1 LVSKLYPALKL
12 NTTLIC
18 LTSFGC
24 AVHVASYL
32 GTSKPDTER
41 DARVGRSK
49 AYNKIC
55 IWEKALFDAQLASS
69 LKNCAD
75 ATIQA
80 SLAQYHLQNIPTAVN
95 LLIRSGCFPRDH
107 LFLDVLL
114 EKAFERRCESKGIF
128 SLRKLKD
135 RRWNGER
142 MECHDYTELVK
153 CRGAGKGVWFKDD
166 IKEIVPGQLVLVT
179 RAWASCSP
187 EESRIFGL
195 YDHSKGKTVKGNLLT
210 LARRVAEKC
219 SNNPN
224 SFGMD
229 LLENLGSNKG
239 YQGLRE
245 LRTVDGKAVID
256 TYVID
261 LVVLANANKDS
272 LQLCYIS
279 INLRSVRGRRSV
291 FGGHRIWGF

>member
-1 LVSKLYPALKL
+1 
-12 NTTLIC
+12 
-18 LTSFGC
+18 
-24 AVHVASYL
+24 
-32 GTSKPDTER
+32 
-41 DARVGRSK
+41 
-49 AYNKIC
+49 
-55 IWEKALFDAQLASS
+55 
-69 LKNCAD
+69 
-75 ATIQA
+75 
-80 SLAQYHLQNIPTAVN
+80 
-95 LLIRSGCFPRDH
+95 
-107 LFLDVLL
+107 
-114 EKAFERRCESKGIF
+114 
-128 SLRKLKD
+128 
-135 RRWNGER
+135 
-142 MECHDYTELVK
+142 
-153 CRGAGKGVWFKDD
+153 
-166 IKEIVPGQLVLVT
+166 LVLVT

-229 LLENLGSNKG
+229 LLENLGLNKG